1 MSKSIALGLVGAGGI
16 LLAILLTGCTDAPSP
31 TPSAGA
37 VPTPTMAP
45 TQAPT
50 ATPTPTPTT
59 APTNTPTPEP
69 TATPPATSTLEP
81 TATPTATPTLEPTA
95 TPTPTPTPD
104 LVVGLPTV
112 SDGRPTA
119 GASFTLNATVRN
131 RGDGSS
137 DPAALRF
144 YRSTD
149 SNVTSDDTDVGTV
162 EVVGLDASGS
172 SYESIRLTAPSTPD
186 TYYYGAC
193 VNSVSGE
200 SDTANNCSDA
210 VAVTVLPL
218 PSDLVVDTPSSSLST
233 PMTGQSLTLNVTVRN
248 RGDGSSDPTTLRFYR
263 STDSNVTSD
272 DTDVGTVEVVG
283 LDASG
288 SSYESIRLTA
298 PSTPDTY
305 YYGACV
311 NSVSGESDT
320 ANNCSD
326 AVAVTVLPL
335 PSDLVVDTPSSSLS
349 TPMTGQSL
357 TLNVT
362 VRNRG
367 DGSSGPTTLRFYR
380 STDSNVT
387 SDDTDVGTVEVVGL
401 DASSSYE
408 SIRLTAPST
417 PDTYYY
423 GACVNS
429 VSGESDTANN
439 CSDAVAVTV
448 LPLPSDLVVDTP
460 SSSLSTPMTGQSL
473 TLNVTVRNR
482 GDGSSGPTTL
492 SYFRSTDSTI
502 TSGDTE
508 VGTDHVAGLDAPG
521 SSAESILTYAP
532 STPGTYYYGACV
544 DSVSR
549 ESDTTNNCSAVVA
562 ATVSE
567 FKIENLPWVTD
578 GITEREERVLD
589 HIRAIAQIDP
599 SMSQRVAGSQRLSDG
614 VTESDWE
621 AVFNL
626 RNFADTHPEIA
637 VLVTTVPDENGSLMK
652 RFLSSLRNILSSNP
666 GRPEQFLSQSW
677 FQDGLTEEEAAL
689 IVALGATLNDDVDSE
704 EVFADLLQ
712 RGHVRSET
720 ISLPLAGEVD
730 LFAVGRSEFESE
742 LEGLLERTAFAVESI
757 EGFMGTPWPAPD
769 VIAFLELESDL
780 GSYDGGWYAGA
791 YVVLKDPSKY
801 TTYHELA
808 HHYFTSWI
816 GPEWLTEGGA
826 EFLNFYT
833 LNLTEGGTIDAD
845 YIGDQG
851 LIAAACAPDGSAN
864 VHGWNE
870 TGAGSNLCPYW
881 LGRQFL
887 RGMYRALGHEVVSSA
902 LRELYETSLTKGR
915 GGAEEEDEI
924 YQAFLTNTPSSQRDE
939 FRFWYHCLH
948 GRPIPGY
955 THAPKP
961 AHAPEIRDALIAL
974 YNATNG
980 PGWNNN
986 ENWLSEAPLDQW
998 SGVFTDC
1005 DGSLTHLVLIG
1016 NQLAGPIPPELG
1028 NLANLQELELLGNE
1042 LTGPIPAELGNL
1054 SNLRWL
1060 GLQDNQLPGPI
1071 PPELG
1076 NLANLHGLGLGG
1088 NQLTGPIPSWLGNLA
1103 NLQGL
1108 DLGRNQ
1114 LTGPI
1119 PPELAN
1125 LANLTELDLAT
1136 NQLTGP
1142 IPPELGDLSKLT
1154 ILDLSTNQLT
1164 GPIPSWLVDRTDMFI
1179 IGLADNMLTGP
1190 IPPELGNLSRLA
1202 HLFLDSNQ
1210 LAGPIP
1216 PELGNLANLF
1226 MLELGDNQLTGPIP
1240 PELGNLANLF
1250 TLKLGGNQLTGPI
1263 PSWLGNFS
1271 NLQELEL
1278 GDNQLTGPIPSE
1290 LGNLAN
1296 LWTLEL
1302 GGNQLTGP
1310 IPSELGNLANLQTLE
1325 LGGNQLTGCVP
1336 ARLKAAENTDIDQLG
1351 LEVCKDP

>member
-1 MSKSIALGLVGAGGI
+1 MRIIILIVLVIFGLTAVACTSEAPSPADTQTASLPTPDVPATVEAGVRGTREAET
-16 LLAILLTGCTDAPSP
+16 AIDATVEAKVASTLTTSAPSP
-31 TPSAGA
+31 TPMLTGTPRPTNTPWPTSTPGPMPKATPRPTNTPWPTSTP
-37 VPTPTMAP
+37 VPTNTPR
-45 TQAPT
+45 
-50 ATPTPTPTT
+50 PTPTPT
-59 APTNTPTPEP
+59 ATPTPEP
-69 TATPPATSTLEP
+69 TATP
-81 TATPTATPTLEPTA
+81 
-95 TPTPTPTPD
+95 TPTPMPPPN
-104 LVVGLPTV
+104 LVVDLPTV
-112 SDGRPTA
+112 SD
-119 GASFTLNATVRN
+119 
-131 RGDGSS
+131 
-137 DPAALRF
+137 
-144 YRSTD
+144 
-149 SNVTSDDTDVGTV
+149 
-162 EVVGLDASGS
+162 
-172 SYESIRLTAPSTPD
+172 
-186 TYYYGAC
+186 
-193 VNSVSGE
+193 
-200 SDTANNCSDA
+200 
-210 VAVTVLPL
+210 
-218 PSDLVVDTPSSSLST
+218 ST
-233 PMTGQSLTLNVTVRN
+233 PMAGASLTLNVTVRN
-248 RGDGSSDPTTLRFYR
+248 RGDGSSDPTTLR
-263 STDSNVTSD
+263 
-272 DTDVGTVEVVG
+272 
-283 LDASG
+283 
-288 SSYESIRLTA
+288 
-298 PSTPDTY
+298 
-305 YYGACV
+305 
-311 NSVSGESDT
+311 
-320 ANNCSD
+320 
-326 AVAVTVLPL
+326 
-335 PSDLVVDTPSSSLS
+335 
-349 TPMTGQSL
+349 
-357 TLNVT
+357 
-362 VRNRG
+362 
-367 DGSSGPTTLRFYR
+367 
-380 STDSNVT
+380 
-387 SDDTDVGTVEVVGL
+387 
-401 DASSSYE
+401 
-408 SIRLTAPST
+408 
-417 PDTYYY
+417 
-423 GACVNS
+423 
-429 VSGESDTANN
+429 
-439 CSDAVAVTV
+439 
-448 LPLPSDLVVDTP
+448 
-460 SSSLSTPMTGQSL
+460 
-473 TLNVTVRNR
+473 
-482 GDGSSGPTTL
+482 
-492 SYFRSTDSTI
+492 YFRSTDSTI

-532 STPGTYYYGACV
+532 STLGAYYYGACV

-549 ESDTTNNCSAVVA
+549 ESDTTNNCSAVAA

-578 GITEREERVLD
+578 GITEREEIALD
-589 HIRAIAQIDP
+589 HIRAVAQVDP
-599 SMSQRVAGSQRLSDG
+599 SMSQRVAGSLWLSDG
-614 VTESDWE
+614 VTHNELGIMD
-621 AVFNL
+621 VL
-626 RNFADTHPEIA
+626 RVLADTHPEIA
-637 VLVTTVPDENGSLMK
+637 VILTTVPDETGSLIADV
-652 RFLSSLRNILSSNP
+652 LSSLRSILSSDP
-666 GRPEQFLSQSW
+666 GRSEQFLSQSW

-689 IVALGATLNDDVDSE
+689 IVALRPTLNDDVDSE

-712 RGHVRSET
+712 GGHVRSET
-720 ISLPLAGEVD
+720 IYVPLAGEVD
-730 LFAVGRSEFESE
+730 LFAVGRSEFE
-742 LEGLLERTAFAVESI
+742 LEGLLERMAFAVESM
-757 EGFMGTPWPAPD
+757 EGFMGTPWPKPD
-769 VIAFLELESDL
+769 VIVLLELESDL

-902 LRELYETSLTKGR
+902 LRELYERSLTKYR
-915 GGAEEEDEI
+915 GATEDEI

-939 FRFWYHCLH
+939 FRFRYHCLH

-961 AHAPEIRDALIAL
+961 AHAPEIRDALVAL

-1028 NLANLQELELLGNE
+1028 NLSNLQELELLGNE

-1060 GLQDNQLPGPI
+1060 GLQDNELTGPI

-1076 NLANLHGLGLGG
+1076 NLSNLQGLGLGG
-1088 NQLTGPIPSWLGNLA
+1088 NQLTGPIPSWLGNFA

-1125 LANLTELDLAT
+1125 LTNLKELNLR
-1136 NQLTGP
+1136 N
-1142 IPPELGDLSKLT
+1142 
-1154 ILDLSTNQLT
+1154 NQLT
-1164 GPIPSWLVDRTDMFI
+1164 GPIPSWLVDLTDIFI

-1190 IPPELGNLSRLA
+1190 IPPALGDLSKLGV
-1202 HLFLDSNQ
+1202 LDLSTNQ
-1210 LAGPIP
+1210 LTGPIP
-1216 PELGNLANLF
+1216 SELGDLSNLLH
-1226 MLELGDNQLTGPIP
+1226 LELGGNQLTGPIPSWLGNFSDLTRLDLGGNELTGPIP

-1250 TLKLGGNQLTGPI
+1250 TLELGGNQLTGPI

-1271 NLQELEL
+1271 NLQTLKL

-1296 LWTLEL
+1296 LQELEL

-1310 IPSELGNLANLQTLE
+1310 IPSELGNLANLWRLE

-1336 ARLKAAENTDIDQLG
+1336 ARLKPVENTDIDQLG
-1351 LEVCKDP
+1351 LEVCRDP

>member
-1 MSKSIALGLVGAGGI
+1 M
-16 LLAILLTGCTDAPSP
+16 
-31 TPSAGA
+31 
-37 VPTPTMAP
+37 
-45 TQAPT
+45 
-50 ATPTPTPTT
+50 
-59 APTNTPTPEP
+59 
-69 TATPPATSTLEP
+69 
-81 TATPTATPTLEPTA
+81 
-95 TPTPTPTPD
+95 
-104 LVVGLPTV
+104 

-119 GASFTLNATVRN
+119 GASF
-131 RGDGSS
+131 
-137 DPAALRF
+137 
-144 YRSTD
+144 
-149 SNVTSDDTDVGTV
+149 
-162 EVVGLDASGS
+162 
-172 SYESIRLTAPSTPD
+172 
-186 TYYYGAC
+186 
-193 VNSVSGE
+193 
-200 SDTANNCSDA
+200 
-210 VAVTVLPL
+210 
-218 PSDLVVDTPSSSLST
+218 
-233 PMTGQSLTLNVTVRN
+233 
-248 RGDGSSDPTTLRFYR
+248 
-263 STDSNVTSD
+263 
-272 DTDVGTVEVVG
+272 
-283 LDASG
+283 
-288 SSYESIRLTA
+288 
-298 PSTPDTY
+298 
-305 YYGACV
+305 
-311 NSVSGESDT
+311 
-320 ANNCSD
+320 
-326 AVAVTVLPL
+326 
-335 PSDLVVDTPSSSLS
+335 
-349 TPMTGQSL
+349 

-401 DASSSYE
+401 DASGSSYE

-578 GITEREERVLD
+578 GITERDRRVLD

-599 SMSQRVAGSQRLSDG
+599 SMSQRVAGSQWLSDG
-614 VTESDWE
+614 VTESDQDT
-621 AVFNL
+621 VYSL
-626 RNFADTHPEIA
+626 REFADTHPEIA

-652 RFLSSLRNILSSNP
+652 GVLSYLRNILPSNP
-666 GRPEQFLSQSW
+666 GRSEQFLSQSW

-689 IVALGATLNDDVDSE
+689 IRALGPTLNDDVDSE

-730 LFAVGRSEFESE
+730 LFAVGRSEFE
-742 LEGLLERTAFAVESI
+742 LEGLLEKMAFAVESI

-769 VIAFLELESDL
+769 VIVLLELESRL
-780 GSYDGGWYAGA
+780 GRTAMGWYAGA
-791 YVVLKDPSKY
+791 YVVQRDPSKHL
-801 TTYHELA
+801 TYHELA
-808 HHYFTSWI
+808 HYYFTSRI
-816 GPEWLTEGGA
+816 GPKWLTEGGA
-826 EFLNFYT
+826 DFLKFYT

-845 YIGDQG
+845 YINDQWV
-851 LIAAACAPDGSAN
+851 IAADCAPDGSAN

-870 TGAGSNLCPYW
+870 TGAGANRCPYR

-902 LRELYETSLTKGR
+902 LRELYETSLTPMRR
-915 GGAEEEDEI
+915 GAAERGAAEEEEDEI

-955 THAPKP
+955 TPAPKP
-961 AHAPEIRDALIAL
+961 AHAPEIRDALVAL

-980 PGWNNN
+980 PGWANN

-1005 DGSLTHLVLIG
+1005 DGTLTHLALIQ
-1016 NQLAGPIPPELG
+1016 NQLAGPIPSELGSLSNLTALTLIDNELTGPIPPELG
-1028 NLANLQELELLGNE
+1028 NLANLTSLD
-1042 LTGPIPAELGNL
+1042 L
-1054 SNLRWL
+1054 SF
-1060 GLQDNQLPGPI
+1060 NQLTGPI

-1076 NLANLHGLGLGG
+1076 NLSKLQFLNLGDNQLTRPIPSELGNLSKLGALELGG
-1088 NQLTGPIPSWLGNLA
+1088 NQLTGPIPS
-1103 NLQGL
+1103 
-1108 DLGRNQ
+1108 
-1114 LTGPI
+1114 
-1119 PPELAN
+1119 ELAN
-1125 LANLTELDLAT
+1125 LANLKSLNLRN
-1136 NQLTGP
+1136 NQLAGP
-1142 IPPELGDLSKLT
+1142 IPSKLANLANLHL
-1154 ILDLSTNQLT
+1154 LDLSFNQLT
-1164 GPIPSWLVDRTDMFI
+1164 GPIPSWLANLTDIFI

-1190 IPPELGNLSRLA
+1190 IPPELGNLANLGILELST
-1202 HLFLDSNQ
+1202 NQ
-1210 LAGPIP
+1210 LTGPIP
-1216 PELGNLANLF
+1216 SELGDLSDLLRLKLAGNQLTGPIPSWLGNFSNLQGLELGGNQLTGPIPSELGNLANLYT
-1226 MLELGDNQLTGPIP
+1226 LELGS
-1240 PELGNLANLF
+1240 
-1250 TLKLGGNQLTGPI
+1250 NQLTGPI

>member
-1 MSKSIALGLVGAGGI
+1 M
-16 LLAILLTGCTDAPSP
+16 
-31 TPSAGA
+31 
-37 VPTPTMAP
+37 
-45 TQAPT
+45 
-50 ATPTPTPTT
+50 
-59 APTNTPTPEP
+59 
-69 TATPPATSTLEP
+69 
-81 TATPTATPTLEPTA
+81 
-95 TPTPTPTPD
+95 
-104 LVVGLPTV
+104 
-112 SDGRPTA
+112 
-119 GASFTLNATVRN
+119 
-131 RGDGSS
+131 
-137 DPAALRF
+137 
-144 YRSTD
+144 
-149 SNVTSDDTDVGTV
+149 
-162 EVVGLDASGS
+162 
-172 SYESIRLTAPSTPD
+172 
-186 TYYYGAC
+186 
-193 VNSVSGE
+193 NSVSGE

-248 RGDGSSDPTTLRFYR
+248 RGDGSSGPTTLSYFRSTDSTITSGDTEVGTDHVAGLDAPGSSAESILTYAPSTPGTYYYGACVDSVSRESDTTNNCSDAVAVTVLPLPSDLVVDTPSSSLSTPMTGQSLTLNVTVRNRGDGSSGPTTLRFYR

-362 VRNRG
+362 VRNR
-367 DGSSGPTTLRFYR
+367 
-380 STDSNVT
+380 
-387 SDDTDVGTVEVVGL
+387 E
-401 DASSSYE
+401 
-408 SIRLTAPST
+408 
-417 PDTYYY
+417 
-423 GACVNS
+423 
-429 VSGESDTANN
+429 
-439 CSDAVAVTV
+439 
-448 LPLPSDLVVDTP
+448 
-460 SSSLSTPMTGQSL
+460 
-473 TLNVTVRNR
+473 
-482 GDGSSGPTTL
+482 DGSSGPTTL

-626 RNFADTHPEIA
+626 RDFADTHPEIA
-637 VLVTTVPDENGSLMK
+637 VLVTTVPDESGSLMK

-730 LFAVGRSEFESE
+730 LFAVGRSEFE
-742 LEGLLERTAFAVESI
+742 LEGLLEKMAFAVESI

-769 VIAFLELESDL
+769 VIVLLELESIL
-780 GSYDGGWYAGA
+780 GRTAMGWYAGA
-791 YVVLKDPSKY
+791 YVVQRDPSKHL
-801 TTYHELA
+801 TYHELA
-808 HHYFTSWI
+808 HYYFTSRI

-826 EFLNFYT
+826 DFLEFYT

-845 YIGDQG
+845 YINDQWV
-851 LIAAACAPDGSAN
+851 IAAECAPDGSAN

-870 TGAGSNLCPYW
+870 TEAGANRCPYW

-902 LRELYETSLTKGR
+902 LRELYETSLTPMRR
-915 GGAEEEDEI
+915 GAVERGAAEEEEDEI

-955 THAPKP
+955 TPAPKP
-961 AHAPEIRDALIAL
+961 AHAPEIRDALVAL

-980 PGWNNN
+980 PGWANN

-1005 DGSLTHLVLIG
+1005 DGTLTHLALIQ
-1016 NQLAGPIPPELG
+1016 NQLAGPIPSELGSLSNLTALTLIDNELTGPIPPELG
-1028 NLANLQELELLGNE
+1028 NLANLTSLD
-1042 LTGPIPAELGNL
+1042 L
-1054 SNLRWL
+1054 SF
-1060 GLQDNQLPGPI
+1060 NQLTGPI

-1076 NLANLHGLGLGG
+1076 NLSKLQFLNLGDNQLTSPIPSELGNLSKLGALELGG
-1088 NQLTGPIPSWLGNLA
+1088 NQLTGPIPS
-1103 NLQGL
+1103 
-1108 DLGRNQ
+1108 
-1114 LTGPI
+1114 
-1119 PPELAN
+1119 ELAN
-1125 LANLTELDLAT
+1125 LANLKSLNLRNNHLA
-1136 NQLTGP
+1136 GP
-1142 IPPELGDLSKLT
+1142 IPSELANLANLHL
-1154 ILDLSTNQLT
+1154 LDLSFNQLT
-1164 GPIPSWLVDRTDMFI
+1164 GPIPSWLANLTDIFI

-1190 IPPELGNLSRLA
+1190 IPS
-1202 HLFLDSNQ
+1202 
-1210 LAGPIP
+1210 
-1216 PELGNLANLF
+1216 ELGNLANLGI
-1226 MLELGDNQLTGPIP
+1226 LELSTNQLTGPIP
-1240 PELGNLANLF
+1240 SELGDLSDLLRLKLAGNQLTGPIPSWLGNFSNLQGLELGGNQLTGPIPSELGNLANLY
-1250 TLKLGGNQLTGPI
+1250 TLELGGNQLTGPI

-1278 GDNQLTGPIPSE
+1278 GDNELTGPIPSE

>member
-1 MSKSIALGLVGAGGI
+1 MSKSIARGLVGAGAI
-16 LLAILLTGCTDAPSP
+16 LLAILLTGCSDEPSP
-31 TPSAGA
+31 TPSAGDGPPPTVTA
-37 VPTPTMAP
+37 QPGVTPEPTPAS
-45 TQAPT
+45 
-50 ATPTPTPTT
+50 TT
-59 APTNTPTPEP
+59 APANTPTPEP
-69 TATPPATSTLEP
+69 TATPTATS
-81 TATPTATPTLEPTA
+81 TLEPTA

-104 LVVGLPTV
+104 LVVDLPTV

-172 SYESIRLTAPSTPD
+172 SYESISLTAPSTPD

-210 VAVTVLPL
+210 VAVTALPL
-218 PSDLVVDTPSSSLST
+218 PSDLV
-233 PMTGQSLTLNVTVRN
+233 
-248 RGDGSSDPTTLRFYR
+248 
-263 STDSNVTSD
+263 
-272 DTDVGTVEVVG
+272 
-283 LDASG
+283 
-288 SSYESIRLTA
+288 I
-298 PSTPDTY
+298 
-305 YYGACV
+305 
-311 NSVSGESDT
+311 
-320 ANNCSD
+320 
-326 AVAVTVLPL
+326 
-335 PSDLVVDTPSSSLS
+335 
-349 TPMTGQSL
+349 
-357 TLNVT
+357 
-362 VRNRG
+362 
-367 DGSSGPTTLRFYR
+367 
-380 STDSNVT
+380 
-387 SDDTDVGTVEVVGL
+387 
-401 DASSSYE
+401 
-408 SIRLTAPST
+408 
-417 PDTYYY
+417 
-423 GACVNS
+423 
-429 VSGESDTANN
+429 
-439 CSDAVAVTV
+439 
-448 LPLPSDLVVDTP
+448 DTP

-578 GITEREERVLD
+578 GINEREETALD
-589 HIRAIAQIDP
+589 HIRAFAQIDP
-599 SMSQRVAGSQRLSDG
+599 SMSQRVAGSLWLSDG
-614 VTESDWE
+614 VTHNELGVMDGLLE
-621 AVFNL
+621 L
-626 RNFADTHPEIA
+626 ADTHPEIA
-637 VLVTTVPDENGSLMK
+637 VILTTVPDEAGSLIADG
-652 RFLSSLRNILSSNP
+652 LSSLRHILSSDL
-666 GRPEQFLSQSW
+666 GRSEQFLSQSW
-677 FQDGLTEEEAAL
+677 FQDGLTDEEAAL
-689 IVALGATLNDDVDSE
+689 IVALRPTLNDGVDSE

-730 LFAVGRSEFESE
+730 LFAVGRSEFE
-742 LEGLLERTAFAVESI
+742 LEGLLERMAFAVESM
-757 EGFMGTPWPAPD
+757 EGFMGTPWPKPD
-769 VIAFLELESDL
+769 VITLLELESDL
-780 GSYDGGWYAGA
+780 GSLVGGWNA
-791 YVVLKDPSKY
+791 YVFVVLKDPSKY

-808 HHYFTSWI
+808 HFYFRI
-816 GPEWLTEGGA
+816 GPQWLVEGGA
-826 EFLNFYT
+826 DFLNLYT
-833 LNLTEGGTIDAD
+833 LNLTEGRSIDAD
-845 YIGDQG
+845 YIDDQG
-851 LIAAACAPDGSAN
+851 NIAAACAPDGSAN

-902 LRELYETSLTKGR
+902 LRELYEKPSARTESMT
-915 GGAEEEDEI
+915 EDETEDEI
-924 YQAFLTNTPSSQRDE
+924 YQTFLTNTPSSQRDE

-955 THAPKP
+955 IPAPKP
-961 AHAPEIRDALIAL
+961 APSPEIRDALVAL

-980 PGWNNN
+980 PGWLNN

-998 SGVFTDC
+998 SGVFTNC
-1005 DGSLTHLVLIG
+1005 EGSLTHLVL
-1016 NQLAGPIPPELG
+1016 N
-1028 NLANLQELELLGNE
+1028 
-1042 LTGPIPAELGNL
+1042 
-1054 SNLRWL
+1054 
-1060 GLQDNQLPGPI
+1060 
-1071 PPELG
+1071 
-1076 NLANLHGLGLGG
+1076 G
-1088 NQLTGPIPSWLGNLA
+1088 NQLTGPIPSELGNLS
-1103 NLQGL
+1103 NLMELELLSNELTGPIPPGL
-1108 DLGRNQ
+1108 GNLSNLTILKLAFNQLTGPIPSELGNLSNLKSLNLRANQ

-1125 LANLTELDLAT
+1125 LAKLKSLELRN
-1136 NQLTGP
+1136 NQLTGV
-1142 IPPELGDLSKLT
+1142 IPPELANLANLTFLS
-1154 ILDLSTNQLT
+1154 LSTNQLT
-1164 GPIPSWLVDRTDMFI
+1164 GPIPSWLVDLTDMFSI
-1179 IGLADNMLTGP
+1179 DLADNMLTGT
-1190 IPPELGNLSRLA
+1190 ILPELGDLTTLAALSL
-1202 HLFLDSNQ
+1202 S
-1210 LAGPIP
+1210 G
-1216 PELGNLANLF
+1216 
-1226 MLELGDNQLTGPIP
+1226 NQLTGPIP
-1240 PELGNLANLF
+1240 SELGGLSNLWHLQLA
-1250 TLKLGGNQLTGPI
+1250 GNRLTGPI

-1271 NLQELEL
+1271 NLQVLEL

-1296 LWTLEL
+1296 MFALEL

-1310 IPSELGNLANLQTLE
+1310 IPSWLGNFSKLQSLELGDNQLTGTIPSELGNLATKLQVLELGGNQLTGPIPPELGNLSNLGELRLSGNQLSGPIPPELGNLSKLVFLQLAGNRLTGPIPSELGNLAKLYTLE

-1336 ARLKAAENTDIDQLG
+1336 ARLKAVENTDIDQLG

>member
-1 MSKSIALGLVGAGGI
+1 M
-16 LLAILLTGCTDAPSP
+16 
-31 TPSAGA
+31 
-37 VPTPTMAP
+37 
-45 TQAPT
+45 
-50 ATPTPTPTT
+50 
-59 APTNTPTPEP
+59 
-69 TATPPATSTLEP
+69 
-81 TATPTATPTLEPTA
+81 
-95 TPTPTPTPD
+95 
-104 LVVGLPTV
+104 
-112 SDGRPTA
+112 
-119 GASFTLNATVRN
+119 
-131 RGDGSS
+131 
-137 DPAALRF
+137 
-144 YRSTD
+144 
-149 SNVTSDDTDVGTV
+149 
-162 EVVGLDASGS
+162 
-172 SYESIRLTAPSTPD
+172 
-186 TYYYGAC
+186 
-193 VNSVSGE
+193 
-200 SDTANNCSDA
+200 
-210 VAVTVLPL
+210 
-218 PSDLVVDTPSSSLST
+218 
-233 PMTGQSLTLNVTVRN
+233 
-248 RGDGSSDPTTLRFYR
+248 RFYR

-401 DASSSYE
+401 DASGSSYE
-408 SIRLTAPST
+408 SISLTAPST

-492 SYFRSTDSTI
+492 RFYRSTDSNVTSDDTDVGTVEVVGLDASGSSYESIRLAAPSTPDTYYYGACVNSVSGESDTANNCSDAVAVTVLPLPSDLVVDTPSSSLSTPMTGQSLTLNVTVRNRGDGSSGPTTLRFYRSTDSTI

-626 RNFADTHPEIA
+626 RDFADTHPEIA
-637 VLVTTVPDENGSLMK
+637 VLVTTVPDENGSLMR

-730 LFAVGRSEFESE
+730 LFAVGRSEFE
-742 LEGLLERTAFAVESI
+742 LEGLLEKMAFAVESI

-769 VIAFLELESDL
+769 VIVLLELESRL
-780 GSYDGGWYAGA
+780 GRTAMGWYAGA
-791 YVVLKDPSKY
+791 YVVQRDPSKHL
-801 TTYHELA
+801 TYHELA
-808 HHYFTSWI
+808 HYYFTSRI

-826 EFLNFYT
+826 DFLEFYT

-845 YIGDQG
+845 YINDQWV
-851 LIAAACAPDGSAN
+851 IAAECAPDGSAN

-870 TGAGSNLCPYW
+870 TEAGANRCPYW

-902 LRELYETSLTKGR
+902 LRELYETSLTPMRR
-915 GGAEEEDEI
+915 GAAERGAAEEEEDEI

-955 THAPKP
+955 TPAPKP
-961 AHAPEIRDALIAL
+961 AHAPEIRDALVAL

-980 PGWNNN
+980 PGWANN

-1005 DGSLTHLVLIG
+1005 DGTLTHLALIQ
-1016 NQLAGPIPPELG
+1016 NQLAGPIPSELGSLSNLTALTLIDNELTGPIPPELG
-1028 NLANLQELELLGNE
+1028 NLANLTSLD
-1042 LTGPIPAELGNL
+1042 L
-1054 SNLRWL
+1054 SF
-1060 GLQDNQLPGPI
+1060 NQLTGPI

-1076 NLANLHGLGLGG
+1076 NLSKLQFLNLGDNQLTSPIPSELGNLSKLGALELGG
-1088 NQLTGPIPSWLGNLA
+1088 NQLTGPIPS
-1103 NLQGL
+1103 
-1108 DLGRNQ
+1108 
-1114 LTGPI
+1114 
-1119 PPELAN
+1119 ELAN
-1125 LANLTELDLAT
+1125 LANLKSLNLRN
-1136 NQLTGP
+1136 NQLAGP
-1142 IPPELGDLSKLT
+1142 IPSELANLANLHL
-1154 ILDLSTNQLT
+1154 LDLSFNQLT
-1164 GPIPSWLVDRTDMFI
+1164 GPIPSWLANLTDIFI

-1190 IPPELGNLSRLA
+1190 IPPELGNLANLGILELST
-1202 HLFLDSNQ
+1202 NQ
-1210 LAGPIP
+1210 LTGPIP
-1216 PELGNLANLF
+1216 SELGDLSDLLRLKLAGNQLTGPIPSWLGNFSNLQGLELGGNQLTGPIPSELGNLANLYT
-1226 MLELGDNQLTGPIP
+1226 LE
-1240 PELGNLANLF
+1240 
-1250 TLKLGGNQLTGPI
+1250 LGGNQLTGPI

-1271 NLQELEL
+1271 NLQELKL

>member
-1 MSKSIALGLVGAGGI
+1 MSKSIVFGLVGAGGL
-16 LLAILLTGCTDAPSP
+16 LLAILLTGCTDSPSP
-31 TPSAGA
+31 TPSARA

-50 ATPTPTPTT
+50 ATPTPTPT
-59 APTNTPTPEP
+59 
-69 TATPPATSTLEP
+69 ATSTLEP
-81 TATPTATPTLEPTA
+81 TATPTPTLTASATPPATPTLEPTA

-104 LVVGLPTV
+104 LVVDLPTV

-137 DPAALRF
+137 DPAELRF

-149 SNVTSDDTDVGTV
+149 SNITSDDTDVGTV

-172 SYESIRLTAPSTPD
+172 SYESISLTAPSAPS

-193 VNSVSGE
+193 VNSVSSE
-200 SDTANNCSDA
+200 SDTANNCSDV

-218 PSDLVVDTPSSSLST
+218 PSDLVIDTPSSSLST
-233 PMTGQSLTLNVTVRN
+233 PMAGASLTLNVTVRN
-248 RGDGSSDPTTLRFYR
+248 RGDGSSDPTTLR
-263 STDSNVTSD
+263 
-272 DTDVGTVEVVG
+272 
-283 LDASG
+283 
-288 SSYESIRLTA
+288 
-298 PSTPDTY
+298 
-305 YYGACV
+305 
-311 NSVSGESDT
+311 
-320 ANNCSD
+320 
-326 AVAVTVLPL
+326 
-335 PSDLVVDTPSSSLS
+335 
-349 TPMTGQSL
+349 
-357 TLNVT
+357 
-362 VRNRG
+362 
-367 DGSSGPTTLRFYR
+367 
-380 STDSNVT
+380 
-387 SDDTDVGTVEVVGL
+387 
-401 DASSSYE
+401 
-408 SIRLTAPST
+408 
-417 PDTYYY
+417 
-423 GACVNS
+423 
-429 VSGESDTANN
+429 
-439 CSDAVAVTV
+439 
-448 LPLPSDLVVDTP
+448 
-460 SSSLSTPMTGQSL
+460 
-473 TLNVTVRNR
+473 
-482 GDGSSGPTTL
+482 
-492 SYFRSTDSTI
+492 YFRSTDSTI

-532 STPGTYYYGACV
+532 STLGAHYYGACV

-549 ESDTTNNCSAVVA
+549 ESDTTNNCSAVAA

-567 FKIENLPWVTD
+567 FKIEDLPWVTD
-578 GITEREERVLD
+578 GITEREEIALD
-589 HIRAIAQIDP
+589 HIRAVAQVDP
-599 SMSQRVAGSQRLSDG
+599 SMSQRVAGSLWLSDG
-614 VTESDWE
+614 VTHNELGIMD
-621 AVFNL
+621 VL
-626 RNFADTHPEIA
+626 RVLADTHPEIA
-637 VLVTTVPDENGSLMK
+637 VILTTVPDETGSLIADV
-652 RFLSSLRNILSSNP
+652 LSSLRSILSSDP
-666 GRPEQFLSQSW
+666 GRSEQFLSQSW

-689 IVALGATLNDDVDSE
+689 IVALRPTLTDDVDSE

-730 LFAVGRSEFESE
+730 LFAVGRSEFE
-742 LEGLLERTAFAVESI
+742 LEGLLERMAFAVESI

-780 GSYDGGWYAGA
+780 GSHDGGWYAGA

-961 AHAPEIRDALIAL
+961 AHAPEIRDALVAL

-1060 GLQDNQLPGPI
+1060 GLQDNQLAGPI

-1076 NLANLHGLGLGG
+1076 NIANLQGLGLGG
-1088 NQLTGPIPSWLGNLA
+1088 NQLTGPIPSWLGNFS

-1125 LANLTELDLAT
+1125 LANLTELNLAT

-1142 IPPELGDLSKLT
+1142 IPSELANLANLHL
-1154 ILDLSTNQLT
+1154 LDLSFNQLT
-1164 GPIPSWLVDRTDMFI
+1164 GTIPSWLANLTDIFI

-1190 IPPELGNLSRLA
+1190 IPPELGNLANLGILELST
-1202 HLFLDSNQ
+1202 NQ
-1210 LAGPIP
+1210 LTGPIP
-1216 PELGNLANLF
+1216 SELGDLSDLLRLKLAGNQLTGPIPSWLGNFSNLQGLELGGNQLTGPIPSELGNLANLYT
-1226 MLELGDNQLTGPIP
+1226 LE
-1240 PELGNLANLF
+1240 
-1250 TLKLGGNQLTGPI
+1250 LGGNQLTGPI
-1263 PSWLGNFS
+1263 PSWLDNFS

>member
-1 MSKSIALGLVGAGGI
+1 MTVSAIRIRWLAVLTV
-16 LLAILLTGCTDAPSP
+16 LAI
-31 TPSAGA
+31 A
-37 VPTPTMAP
+37 VVLNACSNPA
-45 TQAPT
+45 
-50 ATPTPTPTT
+50 
-59 APTNTPTPEP
+59 PTPEP

-81 TATPTATPTLEPTA
+81 TATPTQTLEPTPTPSATSPATPTLEPTA
-95 TPTPTPTPD
+95 TPTPTLEPTPEPTATPTATSTLEPTATPTPTLEPTLTPSATPPATPTLEPTATPTPTLEPTPTPSATPPATSTLEPTATPTPTLEPTPTPAPTPD
-104 LVVGLPTV
+104 LVVDLPTV

-119 GASFTLNATVRN
+119 GASFTLNVTVRN

-137 DPAALRF
+137 DPTTLRF

-149 SNVTSDDTDVGTV
+149 SNITSDDTDVGTV
-162 EVVGLDASGS
+162 EVAGLDASGS
-172 SYESIRLTAPSTPD
+172 SYESISLTAPSTPD

-218 PSDLVVDTPSSSLST
+218 LSDLVVDTPSSSLST

-263 STDSNVTSD
+263 STDSNITSD
-272 DTDVGTVEVVG
+272 DTDVGTVKVVE

-288 SSYESIRLTA
+288 SSYESI
-298 PSTPDTY
+298 S
-305 YYGACV
+305 
-311 NSVSGESDT
+311 
-320 ANNCSD
+320 
-326 AVAVTVLPL
+326 
-335 PSDLVVDTPSSSLS
+335 
-349 TPMTGQSL
+349 
-357 TLNVT
+357 
-362 VRNRG
+362 
-367 DGSSGPTTLRFYR
+367 
-380 STDSNVT
+380 
-387 SDDTDVGTVEVVGL
+387 
-401 DASSSYE
+401 
-408 SIRLTAPST
+408 LTAPST

-578 GITEREERVLD
+578 GITEREGRVLD
-589 HIRAIAQIDP
+589 HIRAFAQIDP
-599 SMSQRVAGSQRLSDG
+599 SMSQRVAGSQWLSDG
-614 VTESDWE
+614 VTGSDGGT
-621 AVFNL
+621 VFAL

-637 VLVTTVPDENGSLMK
+637 VLVTTVPDEHGSLMK
-652 RFLSSLRNILSSNP
+652 GVLSSLWSILSSNP
-666 GRPEQFLSQSW
+666 GRSEQFLSQSW

-689 IVALGATLNDDVDSE
+689 IVTLRPYYSHVDYE

-730 LFAVGRSEFESE
+730 LFAVGRSEFE
-742 LEGLLERTAFAVESI
+742 LEGLLERMAFAVESM
-757 EGFMGTPWPAPD
+757 EGFMGTPWPKPD
-769 VIAFLELESDL
+769 VIVLLELESDL
-780 GSYDGGWYAGA
+780 GSSDRGWNVGKD
-791 YVVLKDPSKY
+791 VVLKDTSKH

-808 HHYFTSWI
+808 HHYFKSTI
-816 GPEWLTEGGA
+816 GPRWLTEGGA
-826 EFLNFYT
+826 EFLKFYT
-833 LNLTEGGTIDAD
+833 SNLTEGGTIDAD
-845 YIGDQG
+845 YINDQRI
-851 LIAAACAPDGSAN
+851 IAAACAPDGSAN

-870 TGAGSNLCPYW
+870 TGAGSSLCPYY

-887 RGMYRALGHEVVSSA
+887 RGVYRALGHEVVSSA
-902 LRELYETSLTKGR
+902 LRELYETSLTPMR
-915 GGAEEEDEI
+915 RSAAEEEDEI
-924 YQAFLTNTPSSQRDE
+924 YQAFLTTTPSSQRGE

-955 THAPKP
+955 TPAPKP
-961 AHAPEIRDALIAL
+961 SPSPEIRDALVAL

-980 PGWNNN
+980 PGWTNN

-998 SGVFTDC
+998 AGVFTDC
-1005 DGSLTHLVLIG
+1005 DGTLTHLVLTQ
-1016 NQLAGPIPPELG
+1016 NQLTGPIPPELGNLSNLTELSLMHNELTGPIPPELG
-1028 NLANLQELELLGNE
+1028 NLANLTSLDLRYNE
-1042 LTGPIPAELGNL
+1042 LTGPIP
-1054 SNLRWL
+1054 
-1060 GLQDNQLPGPI
+1060 
-1071 PPELG
+1071 PELAS
-1076 NLANLHGLGLGG
+1076 LANLKSLNLSA
-1088 NQLTGPIPSWLGNLA
+1088 NQLTGPIPVELASLA
-1103 NLQGL
+1103 NLTFL
-1108 DLGRNQ
+1108 YLSANQ

-1125 LANLTELDLAT
+1125 LANLQSLDLRN

-1142 IPPELGDLSKLT
+1142 IPPEL
-1154 ILDLSTNQLT
+1154 
-1164 GPIPSWLVDRTDMFI
+1164 
-1179 IGLADNMLTGP
+1179 A
-1190 IPPELGNLSRLA
+1190 
-1202 HLFLDSNQ
+1202 
-1210 LAGPIP
+1210 
-1216 PELGNLANLF
+1216 NLANLKS
-1226 MLELGDNQLTGPIP
+1226 LNLSANQLTGPIP
-1240 PELGNLANLF
+1240 PELANLANLRSLVLA
-1250 TLKLGGNQLTGPI
+1250 TNQLTGTI
-1263 PSWLGNFS
+1263 PSWLVDLTDIIIIG
-1271 NLQELEL
+1271 LA
-1278 GDNQLTGPIPSE
+1278 DNMLTGPIPSE

-1296 LWTLEL
+1296 LWHLR
-1302 GGNQLTGP
+1302 
-1310 IPSELGNLANLQTLE
+1310 LA
-1325 LGGNQLTGCVP
+1325 GNQLTGCVP
-1336 ARLKAAENTDIDQLG
+1336 ARLKAVKNTDIDQLG
-1351 LEVCKDP
+1351 LEVCRDP